1 MSGSGRTALQ
11 NLQQYFYDR
20 ARSTLHHDVPQSPS
34 VPWELED
41 RFTRVPQQFNGDDC
55 GVFSIVLAD
64 YTAQRRAI
72 DYTQFD
78 MPFFRHSIALAICR
92 QDL

>member
-1 MSGSGRTALQ
+1 MAGSGVTNRRYMASS
-11 NLQQYFYDR
+11 YD
-20 ARSTLHHDVPQSPS
+20 SSPS
-34 VPWELED
+34 HGIYTCSSVRGVGYRSLALA
-41 RFTRVPQQFNGDDC
+41 RGNGDDC